1 MRDFQVEEGWERWKN
16 RTTWQKTNKQ
26 NPNQPTNQKKKK
38 KRGKTLVF
46 RCAYE
51 TRPPKSFGIWNEM
64 FAEVEF

>member
-1 MRDFQVEEGWERWKN
+1 MTTVVRGRKYAIIRGKN
-16 RTTWQKTNKQ
+16 LREWIFT
-26 NPNQPTNQKKKK
+26 KKK